1 VSRLDEQAERDLQ
14 RTQNVAAE
22 KRKRNGARKPS
33 GKDVPQAARADWL
46 PPGFIMTTSE
56 ALGPPGLYA
65 VPADDDGGLD
75 AKEWLASPF
84 HVKANTRDAANAEWG
99 LLLEF
104 CDPEGVSHRMPI
116 PMAWLGGRGEEL
128 RAFLMGRGL
137 RIATD
142 ARRRSLFLSVLARCN
157 PDRFARCVPSAG
169 WHGDCYVSA
178 AAVYGDTGGEE
189 IVLQSA
195 SAEVANLTQ
204 RGSLAEWKEKVSA
217 PCVGN
222 SRLII
227 AMCAAFA
234 GPTLGLVEG
243 ESGGLHLRGRSSSG
257 KSTALQIAASAY
269 GPPEYARTW
278 RATDSALEGV
288 AALHSD
294 ALLILDEIAQLDP
307 KLAGAAA
314 YLLANGAGRARAAR
328 DGSARAVSRFRVLF
342 LSAGEIALADMVA
355 AAGSKSRAGHDV
367 RVIDLPADAGGDFG
381 GIFESVP
388 GGLTPGQF
396 ADQLRQAARANYG
409 HAIPAWVESL
419 ASTVGPS
426 RKLLTAL
433 RDRIRDS
440 LAGTDADGQVRRVAA
455 RFALL
460 AAAGEMATHL
470 NYTGWPSGEAERAI
484 SKCFAAWLNA
494 RGTTGAAEPAAMI
507 AQVRDF
513 ISRHGD
519 ARFQGWTEYK
529 RDHRARVI
537 NRAGWRREDSPKFAG
552 PCWYV
557 ESEVFRSEV
566 SAGFDPVQVARALD
580 SIGTLRRGNEGE
592 LSRNERLPDGRK
604 ARCYVIGPTLFGDQ
618 TVTDDEEP
626 EEL

>member
-1 VSRLDEQAERDLQ
+1 
-14 RTQNVAAE
+14 
-22 KRKRNGARKPS
+22 
-33 GKDVPQAARADWL
+33 
-46 PPGFIMTTSE
+46 M
-56 ALGPPGLYA
+56 
-65 VPADDDGGLD
+65 
-75 AKEWLASPF
+75 
-84 HVKANTRDAANAEWG
+84 
-99 LLLEF
+99 LLEF
-104 CDPEGVSHRMPI
+104 CDPEGIPHRMPI
-116 PMAWLGGRGEEL
+116 PAAWLGGRGEEL
-128 RAFLMGRGL
+128 RAFLMSRGL
-137 RIATD
+137 QIATD
-142 ARRRSLFLSVLARCN
+142 ARRQSLFLSVLARCN
-157 PDRFARCVPSAG
+157 PRRFARCVPSAG
-169 WHGDCYVSA
+169 WHGDCYVTP

-204 RGSLAEWKEKVSA
+204 RGTLAEWKSKVSA

-222 SRLII
+222 SRLIL

-234 GPTLGLVEG
+234 GPTLGLVEA

-328 DGSARAVSRFRVLF
+328 DGSARPVSRFRVLF
-342 LSAGEIALADMVA
+342 LSAGEIALADMV
-355 AAGSKSRAGHDV
+355 
-367 RVIDLPADAGGDFG
+367 IDLPADAGGDYG

-396 ADQLRQAARANYG
+396 ADHLRRSARAHHG
-409 HAIPAWVESL
+409 HAIPAWVDSL
-419 ASTVGPS
+419 AATVRAS
-426 RKLLTAL
+426 RALLTTL

-440 LAGTDADGQVRRVAA
+440 LAGANADGQVRRVAA

-460 AAAGEMATHL
+460 AAAGEMASDRGF
-470 NYTGWPSGEAERAI
+470 TGWPPGEAERAV
-484 SKCFAAWLNA
+484 SKCFTAWLSA
-494 RGTTGAAEPAAMI
+494 RGTSGAAEPAAMVG
-507 AQVRDF
+507 QVREF

-519 ARFQGWTEYK
+519 ARFQVWSEYT
-529 RDHRARVI
+529 RDHRPRVI
-537 NRAGWRREDSPKFAG
+537 NRAGWRKDPTDGGLRWFI
-552 PCWYV
+552 

-566 SAGFDPVQVARALD
+566 SVGFDPVQVARALD
-580 SIGTLRRGNEGE
+580 SIGALRRGGAGE
-592 LSRNERLPDGRK
+592 LTRNERLPDGRK
-604 ARCYVIGPTLFGDQ
+604 ARCYVITPALFGDQ
-618 TVTDDEEP
+618 NAPTETEDAAA
-626 EEL
+626 